1 MGRAARDVR
10 VELHRAWEFELIMQ
24 EYSQIIKAFSKAVAK
39 CCADRHGRR
48 AHARAHI
55 LPPTGPTRWRAGP
68 PVPVGVVRKYRLRRL
83 ATAAAAFTE
92 APMS

>member
-55 LPPTGPTRWRAGP
+55 LPPTGPMAMRWP
-68 PVPVGVVRKYRLRRL
+68 PVPVGVVRKYRLRVEL
-83 ATAAAAFTE
+83 
-92 APMS
+92 S